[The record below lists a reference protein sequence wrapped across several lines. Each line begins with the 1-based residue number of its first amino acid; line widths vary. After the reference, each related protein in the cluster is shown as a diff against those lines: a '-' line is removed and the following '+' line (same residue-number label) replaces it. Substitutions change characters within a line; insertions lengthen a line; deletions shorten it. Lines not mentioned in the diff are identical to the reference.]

1 MESRFEVKVHK
12 ECNMEIYLATERAF
26 HLIPQITV
34 EVAQDRLEQKKT
46 NLVAGTVGALLSRP
60 KPEEIQVVSLESR
73 LEPFWLICAFMHTA
87 FDRNS
92 SYTIPVSGAEVK
104 TVSMLGQD
112 LPVTPNPKG
121 GASFT
126 INGLE
131 HCVEERRASFNFDG
145 SGVKVDMSKYLTCA
159 KTEISDWKNFA
170 PEGTLVVPPQAR
182 ATTVV
187 RTVLAEMIKP
197 VQAQVIHEE
206 RVNLETIELNFRP
219 VYALEYE
226 WVGKGKRVVLEFDA
240 VTGEVRTG
248 GRKLSAQIKN
258 VVTRDLIFDVTAD
271 AVGMLL
277 PGGSIAVKLVKAVVD
292 HK

>member
-1 MESRFEVKVHK
+1 
-12 ECNMEIYLATERAF
+12 MEIYLATERAF
-26 HLIPQITV
+26 HLIPLITL
-34 EVAQDRLEQKKT
+34 EVAHDRLEQKKA

-60 KPEEIQVVSLESR
+60 KPEEIQMVSVESR
-73 LEPFWLICAFMHTA
+73 LEPFWLISAFVHTA
-87 FDRNS
+87 FDRNC
-92 SYTIPVSGAEVK
+92 SYAIPVSGTEVQ
-104 TVSMLGQD
+104 TVSTLGQD
-112 LPVTPNPKG
+112 LPVTPNGKG

-131 HCVEERRASFNFDG
+131 HCIEERRASFNFDG
-145 SGVKVDMSKYLTCA
+145 SGVKVDMSKYLACA
-159 KTEISDWKNFA
+159 KSEIADWANFA
-170 PEGTLVVPPQAR
+170 PAGTLVVPPQAH

-197 VQAQVIHEE
+197 VQAQIIHEE

-226 WVGKGKRVVLEFDA
+226 WTAKEKRVVLEFDA
-240 VTGEVRTG
+240 ITGDIHSG
-248 GRKLSAQIKN
+248 GRKLSDQIKN

-271 AVGMLL
+271 AVGILV